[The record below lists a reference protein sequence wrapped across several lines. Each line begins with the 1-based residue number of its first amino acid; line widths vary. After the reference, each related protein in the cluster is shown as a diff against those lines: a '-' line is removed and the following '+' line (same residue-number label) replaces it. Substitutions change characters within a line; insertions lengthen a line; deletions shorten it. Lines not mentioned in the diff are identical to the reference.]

1 MHAHVFKPI
10 GIYLEHILITLTK
23 LEFKI
28 HNTYLNIN
36 LIDKNRINVRS

>member
-10 GIYLEHILITLTK
+10 GIYLEHILITSK